1 MRLFPW
7 LLLLGVV
14 LASTDV
20 RAAEDEDFGVAP
32 SANLRVTALSSPTP
46 REIPGA
52 KVLLTEELRLRLRG
66 DAARRLLVFDV
77 LGGEAHDSL
86 PGAIWLPGAGRGVS
100 MADGVQP
107 QLARLLQAATQ
118 GDLDRPIAFFCQG
131 VRCWLSYNAALR
143 AVALGYRQVYWYR
156 GGIEAWL
163 GAGETLAPLRFS
175 WRRPAPDATPAMKP

>member
-32 SANLRVTALSSPTP
+32 SASLRVTALSSPTP

-118 GDLDRPIAFFCQG
+118 GDLDRPIQSRVGLGGNG
-131 VRCWLSYNAALR
+131 VLHVKRTIFPVHRLDEFG
-143 AVALGYRQVYWYR
+143 VVEG
-156 GGIEAWL
+156 
-163 GAGETLAPLRFS
+163 P
-175 WRRPAPDATPAMKP
+175 